1 MINNTTIELKDNPI
15 MDEIGAFDAKNK
27 FSALLDKVERGEE
40 ITITRR
46 GRVVAILGPP
56 TRGHDVERARA
67 AMRRIR
73 ERAKKFGGPFD
84 WEEWK
89 RYRDEGRR

>member
-1 MINNTTIELKDNPI
+1 MERTME
-15 MDEIGAFDAKNK
+15 EIGAFDAKNK
-27 FSALLDKVERGEE
+27 LSALLDKVERGAE
-40 ITITRR
+40 IIITRR
-46 GRVVAILGPP
+46 GRPVAKLVPA
-56 TRGHDVERARA
+56 RQSQDREQARA
-67 AMRRIR
+67 AMQRLR